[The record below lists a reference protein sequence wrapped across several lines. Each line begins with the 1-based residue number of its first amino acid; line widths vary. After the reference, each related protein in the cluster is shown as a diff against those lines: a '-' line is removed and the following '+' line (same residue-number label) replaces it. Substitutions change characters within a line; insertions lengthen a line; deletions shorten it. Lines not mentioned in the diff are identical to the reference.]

1 MDKEKFE
8 EELDENKKF
17 DINDL
22 FDKKE
27 KSVEKDIYGEEE
39 TVELNYDKNL
49 EPHSTGEIELSRI
62 KANME
67 KEKELEELT
76 DDIEEDAK
84 KEENNELTEEKPKK
98 EKKPMSKKT
107 KIIILVCVLVIAIGI
122 GLFFIFGG
130 KKLPDKKASEIKT
143 KAECEKYKYHWWEDK
158 KICIENKKAEDIKD
172 EEECKEFGY
181 NWWYKQKVC
190 STEKPKLSIVD
201 VNSKTRPFAVMINNH
216 NQARPYHSGLDKA
229 NVVYELIVEGGIT
242 RLMAVFKDQ
251 DLARIG
257 SVRSSRHD
265 FLDYALEHDAIY
277 VHFGWSPQAESDI
290 KSLGV
295 NNINGLYDT
304 CFYRDL
310 ELPVDYEHT
319 AQTST
324 DGIKKVAN
332 ARGYRMEY
340 NSDDVLS
347 EQVLKYSADRIDVSG
362 KDDSI
367 VANNVEVPYSYYM
380 TSSYKYDPEH
390 EYYLRFANGT
400 PHTDYVTKEQLHFKN
415 IIIMKVGNH
424 TMDDYGRQDLDDVGS
439 GEGYY
444 ITNGYARPITWEKS
458 SRKAKTVYKYKDGEE
473 VIVNDDN
480 TFIQVQP
487 IGNATN
493 IS

>member
-1 MDKEKFE
+1 MDNEKFE
-8 EELDENKKF
+8 EELEKTNDEFNV
-17 DINDL
+17 NSL
-22 FDKKE
+22 FDKVSDTNNE
-27 KSVEKDIYGEEE
+27 DDLDN
-39 TVELNYDKNL
+39 TVEINYDKSL
-49 EPHSTGEIELSRI
+49 EPHSTAEIEI
-62 KANME
+62 NKIDE
-67 KEKELEELT
+67 K
-76 DDIEEDAK
+76 IEEV
-84 KEENNELTEEKPKK
+84 KEGKPKK

-107 KIIILVCVLVIAIGI
+107 KIIILVCVLVVALGI
-122 GLFFIFGG
+122 CLFLLLGG
-130 KKLPDKKASEIKT
+130 KKIPAKKASEITT
-143 KAECEKYKYHWWEDK
+143 KEECLKYKYHWWEDK
-158 KICIENKKAEDIKD
+158 KVCLDNKKAEEIKE

-190 STEKPKLSIVD
+190 STDKAKLTIVD
-201 VNSKTRPFAVMINNH
+201 EKSKTRPFAVMINNH

-242 RLMAVFKDQ
+242 RLMAIFKDK
-251 DLARIG
+251 DLDRIG

-290 KSLGV
+290 RSLGV
-295 NNINGLYDT
+295 NNVNGLYDSG
-304 CFYRDL
+304 FYRDL

-324 DGIKKVAN
+324 EGIKNVAN
-332 ARGYRMEY
+332 ARRYRMEY
-340 NSDDVLS
+340 KSDDVLA
-347 EQVLKYSADRIDVSG
+347 EQVLKYSTDKVDISG
-362 KDDSI
+362 YDDSI

-380 TSSYKYDPEH
+380 TSSYTYDKEN
-390 EYYLRFANGT
+390 EYYLRFANGN

-415 IIIMKVGNH
+415 IIVMKVSNH
-424 TMDDYGRQDLDDVGS
+424 TMDSYGRQDLDNIGS
-439 GEGYY
+439 GSGYF
-444 ITNGYARPITWEKS
+444 ITNGYARPITWEKT
-458 SRKAKTVYKYKDGEE
+458 SRSAKTVYKYLDGEE